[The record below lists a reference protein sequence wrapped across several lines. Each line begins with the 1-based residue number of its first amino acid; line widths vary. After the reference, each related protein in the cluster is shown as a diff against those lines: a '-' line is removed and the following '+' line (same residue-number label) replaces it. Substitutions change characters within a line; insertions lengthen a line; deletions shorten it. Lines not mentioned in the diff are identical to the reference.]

1 MKARPRRTRR
11 IGTAALT
18 TTLALATLTLLA
30 ACGTTSSGGS
40 SAAAG
45 AGSSDVN
52 TSLGPTGTVGA
63 ARTPLGTVLV
73 DSHGRTLYELT
84 VDSTQHIVC
93 VGVCASL
100 WPPDT
105 LPAGAKPV
113 AGGGVEATLATV
125 QRPDGTWQVAV
136 DGHPLYTYRG
146 DDAAGQTKGQG
157 VMDTGGTWYALS
169 ASGTPLTSGATAMT
183 SSSSSSSSGSAGYA
197 HY

>member
-1 MKARPRRTRR
+1 MKARPRRPRR

-52 TSLGPTGTVGA
+52 TSLGPTG
-63 ARTPLGTVLV
+63 
-73 DSHGRTLYELT
+73 T

-169 ASGTPLTSGATAMT
+169 TSGTPLTSGATAMT
-183 SSSSSSSSGSAGYA
+183 SSSSSNSYGSTGYA

>member
-1 MKARPRRTRR
+1 MRDDQLRWLVRGRRRR
-11 IGTAALT
+11 KQRREHL
-18 TTLALATLTLLA
+18 
-30 ACGTTSSGGS
+30 
-40 SAAAG
+40 
-45 AGSSDVN
+45 
-52 TSLGPTGTVGA
+52 
-63 ARTPLGTVLV
+63 ARTDGHGRSGQDTLGTVLV

-169 ASGTPLTSGATAMT
+169 TSGTPLTSGATAMT